1 MPLTGFPPPA
11 WRHFR
16 APAPCALNRAVA
28 IVERFRHR
36 LKEDRFARQRPR
48 HAKAR
53 DDVGIAMPLSPAAR
67 PSAPLAV
74 AAEQPVFPRGAR
86 EQSARARNRDG
97 TIPVRGEPGGLAL
110 ELGRD
115 DVGIAEPVHRTESPV
130 HRTENPIHGTLHPQK
145 RAERPRQSVKGHAIA
160 LTLSARG
167 SRYRAHASI
176 SARRLSSRSDR
187 A

>member
-11 WRHFR
+11 WRFR
-16 APAPCALNRAVA
+16 ALPPCALNRAEVLA
-28 IVERFRHR
+28 ERFRHR

-48 HAKAR
+48 QAKAR

-97 TIPVRGEPGGLAL
+97 TIPVRGEPVGLAL
-110 ELGRD
+110 ELIRD
-115 DVGIAEPVHRTESPV
+115 DVGIAKPMQREESPM
-130 HRTENPIHGTLHPQK
+130 HRAESPMHRAVHPQK
-145 RAERPRQSVKGHAIA
+145 RAERPRQRVRGHAIT
-160 LTLSARG
+160 LTLSVRC

-176 SARRLSSRSDR
+176 RVRRLSSRSDR